1 VHPDIVAENIAPEAA
16 GAENG
21 DEEQL
26 NSDPN
31 ESLFE
36 NDPLDPD
43 VRAPDAQEMQNL
55 I

>member
-1 VHPDIVAENIAPEAA
+1 MPSDIVVANPAPVELH
-16 GAENG
+16 G

-26 NSDPN
+26 NSDLN

-36 NDPLDPD
+36 NDPLDPN
-43 VRAPDAQEMQNL
+43 VRAPDSQEMQNL

>member
-1 VHPDIVAENIAPEAA
+1 MRPDIVAENIALADAEAQ
-16 GAENG
+16 NG

-36 NDPLDPD
+36 NDPLDPS
-43 VRAPDAQEMQNL
+43 VREPDGQEMQNL

>member
-1 VHPDIVAENIAPEAA
+1 VHPDIVAEHPAPDDAEAQ
-16 GAENG
+16 NG

-36 NDPLDPD
+36 SDPLDPS
-43 VRAPDAQEMQNL
+43 VRAADAQEMQNL

>member
-1 VHPDIVAENIAPEAA
+1 VHPDIVAGNIALVDAEAQ
-16 GAENG
+16 NG
-21 DEEQL
+21 EEQL

-36 NDPLDPD
+36 NDPLDPS
-43 VRAPDAQEMQNL
+43 VREADAQEMQNL

>member
-1 VHPDIVAENIAPEAA
+1 VHPDIVAENIALADAEAQ
-16 GAENG
+16 NG
-21 DEEQL
+21 GEEQL

-36 NDPLDPD
+36 NDPLDPS
-43 VRAPDAQEMQNL
+43 VREADAQEMQNL